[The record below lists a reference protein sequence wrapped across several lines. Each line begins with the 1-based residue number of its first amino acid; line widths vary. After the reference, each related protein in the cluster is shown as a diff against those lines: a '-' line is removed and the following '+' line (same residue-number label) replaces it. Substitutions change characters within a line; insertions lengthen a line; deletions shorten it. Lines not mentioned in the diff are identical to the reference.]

1 MYNDATVTISRS
13 APGADK
19 CSDPFV
25 DITVLFARRG
35 GQWFVKQVLD
45 EDGQEVVL
53 TDTEAHLAQCLVNAG
68 VDETGR

>member
-13 APGADK
+13 SPGASK

>member
-1 MYNDATVTISRS
+1 MYNDATVTINRS
-13 APGADK
+13 APGASK

-35 GQWFVKQVLD
+35 GQWFVKQAID
-45 EDGQEVVL
+45 EDGHEVVL
-53 TDTEAHLAQCLVNAG
+53 TKTEAHLAQCLVDAG